1 MGPDL
6 MKILAQV
13 LIIEGVRVY
22 AGPTYWHSSAEGA
35 PRCEYHEF
43 QECTAQGAQWAGVNY
58 LLDHGIG

>member
-1 MGPDL
+1 

-13 LIIEGVRVY
+13 LIIEGIRVY

-43 QECTAQGAQWAGVNY
+43 QEGAGGTV
-58 LLDHGIG
+58 GRC